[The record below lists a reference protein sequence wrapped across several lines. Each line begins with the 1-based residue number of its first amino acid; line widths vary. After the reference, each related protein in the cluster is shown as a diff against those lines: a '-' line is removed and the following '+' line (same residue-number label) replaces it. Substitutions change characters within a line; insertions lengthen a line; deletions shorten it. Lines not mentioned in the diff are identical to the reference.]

1 MIRSERGDQA
11 YWDEWVEY
19 AEERFQAVHDSLK
32 TVAGDTSY
40 EPQYL
45 FNLAKGYWHQ
55 MLRRYSRGD
64 AVSQIARYFPPLLDA
79 WEEAER
85 LGKSVWTETQQ
96 YSRHAWALNLDHY
109 IVCFWLVGLALALNI
124 PDDQWNRLL
133 QLIGNEGEDALLDR
147 VIASRQAGRE
157 IGTRLCHPQPYR
169 RLLEAVNAPR
179 EKQGELLFTFV
190 DNWYVELDRPAK
202 KELSEKT
209 AMYERP
215 YWHRY
220 GDQNFEGGAYFGR
233 WCVEAVAAV
242 KAFGID
248 DSLCQGHPNYPG
260 DLLRPD
266 GPGTHPLHSA
276 QEGAGSGEVGEAEAA
291 VKRSGWLVSCPSNSP
306 AEPGEFFKD

>member
-19 AEERFQAVHDSLK
+19 AEDRFQAVHDSLK
-32 TVAGDTSY
+32 TAAGDASY

-64 AVSQIARYFPPLLDA
+64 SVSQIARYFPPLLDA

-85 LGKSVWTETQQ
+85 LGKSVWMEKQQ
-96 YSRHAWALNLDHY
+96 YIRHAWAVNLDHY
-109 IVCFWLVGLALALNI
+109 IVCFWLVGLALALDI

-133 QLIGNEGEDALLDR
+133 QLIGNEGEDVLLDR
-147 VIASRQAGRE
+147 IIASRQPGRR
-157 IGTRLCHPQPYR
+157 IGEKLCHPKPYQ
-169 RLLEAVNAPR
+169 RLLDAVNAPKTEQAKPLFAFV
-179 EKQGELLFTFV
+179 EK
-190 DNWYVELDRPAK
+190 WYGELDRPPK
-202 KELSEKT
+202 KGLSEQT
-209 AMYERP
+209 AMYDRP

-248 DSLCQGHPNYPG
+248 DSLCLGHPNYPG
-260 DLLRPD
+260 DLLHVDAPT
-266 GPGTHPLHSA
+266 THPSPPA
-276 QEGAGSGEVGEAEAA
+276 PEGVGSGEAGGTVDV
-291 VKRSGWLVSCPSNSP
+291 VKRSGWLSRLFGKS
-306 AEPGEFFKD
+306 

>member
-1 MIRSERGDQA
+1 MIRSACGDQA

-19 AEERFQAVHDSLK
+19 AEDRFQAVHDSLK
-32 TVAGDTSY
+32 TAAGDAGY

-64 AVSQIARYFPPLLDA
+64 AVSQITRYFPPLLDA
-79 WEEAER
+79 WEGAER
-85 LGKSVWTETQQ
+85 LGKSVWTEKQQ
-96 YSRHAWALNLDHY
+96 YTRHAWAVNLDHY
-109 IVCFWLVGLALALNI
+109 IVCFWLVGLALALDI

-133 QLIGNEGEDALLDR
+133 QLIGNEGEDELLDR
-147 VIASRQAGRE
+147 VIASRQAGRQ
-157 IGTRLCHPQPYR
+157 IGTRLCYPRPYR

-179 EKQGELLFTFV
+179 DEQAEPLFAFV
-190 DNWYVELDRPAK
+190 NNWYVELDRLPK
-202 KELSEKT
+202 QGLSGQA
-209 AMYERP
+209 AMYDRP

-248 DSLCQGHPNYPG
+248 DSLCLGHPNYPG
-260 DLLRPD
+260 DLLHADAPS
-266 GPGTHPLHSA
+266 THPSRPAL
-276 QEGAGSGEVGEAEAA
+276 EGVGSGEAGGAA
-291 VKRSGWLVSCPSNSP
+291 DVVKRSGWLSRLF
-306 AEPGEFFKD
+306 GKL